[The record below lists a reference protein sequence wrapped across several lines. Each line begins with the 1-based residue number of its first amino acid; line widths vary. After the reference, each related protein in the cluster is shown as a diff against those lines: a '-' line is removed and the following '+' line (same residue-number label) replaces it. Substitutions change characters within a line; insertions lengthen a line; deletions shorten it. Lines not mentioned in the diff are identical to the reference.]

1 MLIKS
6 LSLLFL
12 GIGIFVLMQV
22 VSPFLA
28 FKSWEIFAF
37 DQQSLLA
44 DPNPQSKLVSPSY
57 SGITIEDIGN
67 FPAFIVRETNF
78 SEAPYSDF
86 NLSIPSLD
94 INSLK
99 VIVNTNEFD
108 KNLAHLP
115 DTALP
120 GERGNVFITG
130 HSSLENVSLNNKFA
144 FFANLPKIKKGD
156 TVVLTAL
163 GQQFKYV
170 VRGLKIV
177 EPKDVSVINPPDSN
191 GRYLTLMTC
200 VPPGFNTKRL
210 IVLAELKS

>member
-1 MLIKS
+1 MLIKA

-44 DPNPQSKLVSPSY
+44 DPNPQSKLVSASY

-67 FPAFIVRETNF
+67 FPAFIVREANL
-78 SEAPYSDF
+78 SEAPYSEF
-86 NLSIPSLD
+86 NLSVPSLD

-99 VIVNTNEFD
+99 VVVNTNEFD

-115 DTALP
+115 DTVLP

-130 HSSLENVSLNNKFA
+130 HSSLENVSLNSKFA
-144 FFANLPKIKKGD
+144 LFANLPKIKKGD
-156 TVVLTAL
+156 TVILTAL

-170 VRGLKIV
+170 VKGLKIV
-177 EPKDVSVINPPDSN
+177 DPKDVSVINPPDTN